1 MRVRPGPFIGP
12 LVLSESRGGLNQHQV
27 VPEGTE
33 FDTCPLS
40 STSLTRNGA
49 SAHWQERRFHW
60 RGLRVDT
67 GGCFVDVRDPGS
79 VDSAR
84 PVNSAIV

>member
-12 LVLSESRGGLNQHQV
+12 LVLSESCGGLNQHQV

-40 STSLTRNGA
+40 STETKFPTPSGVGFLCFSL
-49 SAHWQERRFHW
+49 S
-60 RGLRVDT
+60 
-67 GGCFVDVRDPGS
+67 
-79 VDSAR
+79 
-84 PVNSAIV
+84 

>member
-12 LVLSESRGGLNQHQV
+12 LVLSESCGGLNQHQV

-40 STSLTRNGA
+40 STAGLCRITVR
-49 SAHWQERRFHW
+49 ER
-60 RGLRVDT
+60 
-67 GGCFVDVRDPGS
+67 
-79 VDSAR
+79 
-84 PVNSAIV
+84 